1 MTNDELLDKIFSV
14 EATAVEALNNVQA
27 VIPQVDGLNGR
38 LNSQQNEIERIN
50 SIVSAAIT
58 TAVHELIE
66 YLRYNDIQ
74 TINEEEFSVKVHEL
88 IFNADPMAYVPF

>member
-14 EATAVEALNNVQA
+14 EATAVEALNNVQ
-27 VIPQVDGLNGR
+27 VVMPQVAGMNGR

-50 SIVSAAIT
+50 SIVGAAIT